1 MYVHCGEYVCFMYEQ
16 CSVMCVYVC
25 LCDFVF
31 VLCDECVCYMYVC
44 YEIVCSVYLCFV
56 GVGGS

>member
-1 MYVHCGEYVCFMYEQ
+1 
-16 CSVMCVYVC
+16 MCVYVY

-31 VLCDECVCYMYVC
+31 VLCDECVCYMYVR